1 MNALCQVCW
10 NLPNGPWEQI
20 ENGKILQK
28 DWPTST
34 GIRQV
39 VSRDLTCSSSELRH
53 TKFYKMNVKVICI
66 DGIINTMLT
75 FKLFCKDFMDILW
88 LDALIKLQYFPD
100 TCISGHIVRKRILP
114 TVTPIS
120 WDNKPKHACI
130 TDSDIHLMRE

>member
-1 MNALCQVCW
+1 MLCVKFVEICQMVLE
-10 NLPNGPWEQI
+10 NKLKMGKSYRRIDRHLPVSDKW
-20 ENGKILQK
+20 
-28 DWPTST
+28 W
-34 GIRQV
+34 
-39 VSRDLTCSSSELRH
+39 SRDLTCSSSELRH
-53 TKFYKMNVKVICI
+53 TKLYKMNVKVICI